1 MKELLENAGIFAWP
15 LGIFSILA
23 LTIIVDRLIALR
35 SGRIMPDR
43 LVKDFIKG
51 DLESTEADSRS
62 AGGRILEFF
71 RSANPD
77 AEGIKAYARLEV
89 ARMERGMFI
98 LDIVIAAAPLMGL
111 LGTVTGLVTVFEN
124 VSAETGLP
132 DPSGFIEG
140 VALALTTTILGLAV
154 AIPALVGN
162 SFLHRRID
170 VLATRL
176 EVGVERLIDISNRRD
191 EVSGTSSDHS

>member
-15 LGIFSILA
+15 LGVCSILA

-35 SGRIMPDR
+35 SGKVMPEK
-43 LVKDFIKG
+43 LVQHFIKG
-51 DLESTEADSRS
+51 DIENIDSDSKS
-62 AGGRILEFF
+62 AGGRVLEFF

-89 ARMERGMFI
+89 ARMERGLFI
-98 LDIVIAAAPLMGL
+98 LDIVIAAAPLLGL

-162 SFLHRRID
+162 SYLHRRID
-170 VLATRL
+170 ILAARL
-176 EVGVERLIDISNRRD
+176 EVAVERLIDISNRRTQ
-191 EVSGTSSDHS
+191 VSTAKGSQE

>member
-1 MKELLENAGIFAWP
+1 MKELLDNAGIFAWP
-15 LGIFSILA
+15 LGVCSIFALA
-23 LTIIVDRLIALR
+23 IIVDRLVALR
-35 SGRIMPDR
+35 SANVIPKK
-43 LVKDFIKG
+43 LVDHFVSG
-51 DLESTEADSRS
+51 DLENIEADSRS
-62 AGGRILEFF
+62 AGGRILAFF
-71 RSANPD
+71 RKANPD

-89 ARMERGMFI
+89 ARLERGMFI
-98 LDIVIAAAPLMGL
+98 LDIVIAAAPLLGL

-140 VALALTTTILGLAV
+140 VALALTTTILGLTV

-170 VLATRL
+170 ILAARL
-176 EVGVERLIDISNRRD
+176 EVGVERLIDISKSRSNSA
-191 EVSGTSSDHS
+191 E